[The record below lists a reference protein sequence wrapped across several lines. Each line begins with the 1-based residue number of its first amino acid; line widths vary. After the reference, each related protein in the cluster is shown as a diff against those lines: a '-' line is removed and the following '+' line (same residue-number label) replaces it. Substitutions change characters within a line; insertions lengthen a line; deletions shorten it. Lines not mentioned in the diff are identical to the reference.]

1 MTHNTATEQGRQQR
15 LEELVEKHR
24 QSGNGVA
31 LVRLIGGSIEDFDE
45 RWDPSNSGSHPDERY
60 Q

>member
-1 MTHNTATEQGRQQR
+1 MTDTSTPEGREKRKAQ
-15 LEELVEKHR
+15 LVDAAMKKG
-24 QSGNGVA
+24 SGTT

-45 RWDPSNSGSHPDERY
+45 RWDPSMSGGHPDERH